1 MYWSAT
7 HFPHLS
13 ISMVTVALSFIGD
26 FKSSSTGL
34 GEMQGAFQLKD
45 GRGVFLRDFE
55 REDFEPLVDM
65 FQGLSKEALRFGLPP
80 YDRTRLER
88 WTANLDRDI
97 LLVALDGKRVV
108 GVARIMGSAL
118 SGLKGIGTFITY
130 IHQDYQNQGLGT
142 QLTRSILEEARKKE
156 FHRVSLEVV
165 AENTAAVRAY
175 EKAGFVYEG
184 RLKDTFYGEDGKYH
198 DTLAMGIIL

>member
-1 MYWSAT
+1 VISN
-7 HFPHLS
+7 PHL
-13 ISMVTVALSFIGD
+13 L
-26 FKSSSTGL
+26 GL
-34 GEMQGAFQLKD
+34 GEMHGAFQLKD
-45 GRGVFLRDFE
+45 DRAVFLRDFE
-55 REDFEPLVDM
+55 REDFESLVDM

-88 WTANLDRDI
+88 WTTNLDRDI

-108 GVARIMGSAL
+108 GVARIIGSAL

-165 AENTAAVRAY
+165 AENTAAERAY

-198 DTLAMGIIL
+198 DMFAMGIIL

>member
-1 MYWSAT
+1 M
-7 HFPHLS
+7 
-13 ISMVTVALSFIGD
+13 ITVAVSFIGD
-26 FKSSSTGL
+26 FKASSIGL
-34 GEMQGAFQLKD
+34 SEMQGAFQLND
-45 GRGVFLRDFE
+45 SRAVLLRDFE
-55 REDFEPLVDM
+55 REDFESLVGM
-65 FQGLSKEALRFGLPP
+65 FQGLNKETLRFGLPP
-80 YDRTRLER
+80 YDRARLER
-88 WTANLDRDI
+88 WTANLGRDI

-108 GVARIMGSAL
+108 GVAAIVGSAL
-118 SGLKGIGTFITY
+118 FGLRGIGTFITY

-142 QLTRSILEEARKKE
+142 QLTKSILEEARKKE